1 MYPVIQV
8 IPTFGIYRGYLR
20 YPEGRNPG
28 GAGYSD
34 DWDDK
39 DEWVR

>member
-8 IPTFGIYRGYLR
+8 IPTFGIYKGYLR
-20 YPEGRNPG
+20 HQEDRNPG
-28 GAGYSD
+28 DAEYSD